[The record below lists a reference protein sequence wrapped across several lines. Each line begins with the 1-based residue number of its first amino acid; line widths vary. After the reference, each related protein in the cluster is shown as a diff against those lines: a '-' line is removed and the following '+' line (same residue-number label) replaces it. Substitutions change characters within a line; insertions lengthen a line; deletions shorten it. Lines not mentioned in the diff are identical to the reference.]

1 MALSGIRL
9 GNSVTGKAA
18 HGLPGATGS
27 LSCGVNAGQSARA
40 SYGDTDAMSDSPI
53 EAPETEE
60 VTTRRIAC
68 DGGGVAYG
76 HPRVWLQI
84 GAEGFV
90 ECPYCDKKFVLA
102 PGTADH

>member
-1 MALSGIRL
+1 MPR
-9 GNSVTGKAA
+9 
-18 HGLPGATGS
+18 
-27 LSCGVNAGQSARA
+27 NA
-40 SYGDTDAMSDSPI
+40 I

-68 DGGGVAYG
+68 DGGGAATG

-90 ECPYCDKKFVLA
+90 ECGYCDKKFVLK
-102 PGTADH
+102 PGAADH